1 MQQLD
6 FVFSNQRKWRL
17 YRHISF
23 WLCWYLFQVY
33 LYSFT
38 PSPLLD
44 RMSFGNRFLLNM
56 NDAFWYL
63 FPNMFLAYSLM
74 YYVIPKLII
83 PAKYIRATVTVLLL
97 ILVSGALS
105 GLLSITIIEHFRT
118 LFLLQHPGVFST
130 QIPREG
136 TPIHVILY
144 LALIS
149 GLRGCITI
157 AGLAASIKL
166 MKYFYEKQQQA
177 LILEQEKT
185 VAELQSLKAQLHPHF
200 LFNTLNNIYS
210 HAQETAPVA
219 ADMLLSLSLLLRYM
233 LYYCNAPLVAL
244 KQEVD
249 MLLQYIEL
257 EKKRYGNQLEIVVQ
271 IPDDFENLMI
281 APLLILP
288 FMENCFKHGTSDV
301 LERPWM
307 NINMTIKDGELHL
320 KLINGKTQNIAR
332 QTGGIGIS
340 NVRKRLALLYPDQY
354 NLRIIEEEE
363 MYIVNLSLKLTQ
375 AEA

>member
-1 MQQLD
+1 
-6 FVFSNQRKWRL
+6 
-17 YRHISF
+17 
-23 WLCWYLFQVY
+23 
-33 LYSFT
+33 
-38 PSPLLD
+38 
-44 RMSFGNRFLLNM
+44 
-56 NDAFWYL
+56 
-63 FPNMFLAYSLM
+63 
-74 YYVIPKLII
+74 
-83 PAKYIRATVTVLLL
+83 
-97 ILVSGALS
+97 
-105 GLLSITIIEHFRT
+105 
-118 LFLLQHPGVFST
+118 
-130 QIPREG
+130 
-136 TPIHVILY
+136 
-144 LALIS
+144 
-149 GLRGCITI
+149 
-157 AGLAASIKL
+157 
-166 MKYFYEKQQQA
+166 
-177 LILEQEKT
+177 
-185 VAELQSLKAQLHPHF
+185 
-200 LFNTLNNIYS
+200 
-210 HAQETAPVA
+210 
-219 ADMLLSLSLLLRYM
+219 
-233 LYYCNAPLVAL
+233 
-244 KQEVD
+244 